1 MALTH
6 LNLLLQTESPLL
18 FKTYIPDLTKSELH
32 AVMCAGWA
40 TIAGTVMAA
49 YIAFGVDP
57 AHLIAATVMSAPASL
72 CYAKLFY
79 PRD

>member
-1 MALTH
+1 
-6 LNLLLQTESPLL
+6 
-18 FKTYIPDLTKSELH
+18 
-32 AVMCAGWA
+32 MCGGWS

-49 YIAFGVDP
+49 YIAFGVNP

-79 PRD
+79 PETEVSKNTVDTIVLAKE